1 MTANK
6 IIAVLLIVLGFAGSC
21 KKDDTKPDLI
31 ARTGPDTTA
40 SIGDTVWL
48 DASASSGGDYEILW
62 TFHSQPGDDTIT
74 NAGSDSA
81 FFIPMYHGD
90 YQVQLTISRGSA
102 FHSDYQN
109 ILVSG
114 TIRLENEISVNTRLK
129 KIAPAGQ
136 PDYIAIGEIRVT
148 AELTVDIGVII
159 EFTDDASLEVSGGG
173 KISAWNASFIA
184 ADSDWKGIYINTG
197 GNIISG
203 CLIENAGNETF
214 TGDPEEQAAVT
225 LTGTS
230 TLAFSGNTISSS
242 RGYGIVV
249 LDDAS
254 FYFDSDNQVNAFRNN
269 RFAENVVGPMLI
281 PVKVLADM
289 SGQNFEDE
297 TEDTYIEI
305 YGSVYSATIG
315 KNPWISDQ
323 GIAYRITGQIEFYMD
338 LAVTAG
344 VEMYFDQDAGLKV
357 KSNLTVSGSPASV
370 ATCSWE
376 PC

>member
-230 TLAFSGNTISSS
+230 TLAFSGKTISSS

-249 LDDAS
+249 LD
-254 FYFDSDNQVNAFRNN
+254 
-269 RFAENVVGPMLI
+269 EINVALWFGLI
-281 PVKVLADM
+281 PTTRSMLSGTTGSLRM
-289 SGQNFEDE
+289 SWD
-297 TEDTYIEI
+297 
-305 YGSVYSATIG
+305 
-315 KNPWISDQ
+315 
-323 GIAYRITGQIEFYMD
+323 
-338 LAVTAG
+338 
-344 VEMYFDQDAGLKV
+344 
-357 KSNLTVSGSPASV
+357 
-370 ATCSWE
+370 